1 MKKITNTVALSAV
14 IAALSAMSTPI
25 HAEYSNSEI
34 LEKLENMRASV
45 EKKSSATRQPTEK
58 QKENELLRVH
68 IMEIMEDGI
77 LRNIADIRD
86 ALGLP
91 ETTTPQRISGLVK
104 PLVTNGQ
111 LVSKVIKRKTF
122 YGIPSAVDGE

>member
-122 YGIPSAVDGE
+122 YGIPSTVDGE